1 MDLQVTTRGFR
12 ARKNMVEMK
21 IGPPLPKRF
30 KERSL
35 LATGNEAR
43 RRQMST
49 TISQGWPDVVEGE
62 KNKRTIEVGSRETSQ
77 HNKERKKDTQV
88 DCLVYRGRK
97 ETVTVRQRRE
107 IIETLAITKTKK
119 DLWAVCFLSFESFI
133 VFVCLAPKFIL
144 WRRRAGL
151 TGVGN
156 AIDKSHLSL
165 SLSRCCSYN
174 NWWRCWWGRILN
186 SCAPLY
192 PADSSSARLVDT
204 HAHNTHILR
213 IVRIHIGSA

>member
-1 MDLQVTTRGFR
+1 
-12 ARKNMVEMK
+12 MVEMK

-77 HNKERKKDTQV
+77 HNKERKKERHTQV

-119 DLWAVCFLSFESFI
+119 DLRAVCFLSFL
-133 VFVCLAPKFIL
+133 VFHCFCLFGPQVHFVTETG
-144 WRRRAGL
+144 RADG
-151 TGVGN
+151 
-156 AIDKSHLSL
+156 
-165 SLSRCCSYN
+165 
-174 NWWRCWWGRILN
+174 GRECN
-186 SCAPLY
+186 
-192 PADSSSARLVDT
+192 R
-204 HAHNTHILR
+204 
-213 IVRIHIGSA
+213 